1 MFELTWRTRTHTP
14 DTCAVWQLHNH
25 WPLLCSVVV
34 ELNLTFSKQTN
45 TIKQLSFTCC
55 RMWWRILT
63 HFSIRSVVMFQ
74 WSIDL
79 RLDVNFEPCFAG
91 NKHSG
96 PVVFIYIRLMTS
108 LIINNLFF
116 TFSYNGSTDDT
127 FSKPVVGNTKYLFEC
142 LLKCIVLYFYHFC
155 HNVW

>member
-127 FSKPVVGNTKYLFEC
+127 FSIPMLETQNTFL
-142 LLKCIVLYFYHFC
+142 
-155 HNVW
+155 NVYIKMHCSIFLPFLS